1 MTPCGHAACD
11 KCIDSWMMNKTSFA
25 QTLRNGNSVTS
36 CPLCRAN
43 VEDTVALGPPTES
56 IDDSN
61 DAEVYDHQ
69 TLQALAKQRQEEIIQ
84 AAKEQRN
91 GMANGTHTNGH
102 APSSTTTT
110 TANGLLHHRLL
121 RMGCRQTA
129 APAGLPPPQ
138 PKPPVISAA
147 PGAATTTTTRK
158 PTPSQP
164 P

>member
-1 MTPCGHAACD
+1 MTPCFPSFFQQLEDCPICFEQKAIIQMTPCGHAACD

-69 TLQALAKQRQEEIIQ
+69 TLQALAKQRQ
-84 AAKEQRN
+84 
-91 GMANGTHTNGH
+91 
-102 APSSTTTT
+102 
-110 TANGLLHHRLL
+110 
-121 RMGCRQTA
+121 
-129 APAGLPPPQ
+129 
-138 PKPPVISAA
+138 
-147 PGAATTTTTRK
+147 
-158 PTPSQP
+158 
-164 P
+164 